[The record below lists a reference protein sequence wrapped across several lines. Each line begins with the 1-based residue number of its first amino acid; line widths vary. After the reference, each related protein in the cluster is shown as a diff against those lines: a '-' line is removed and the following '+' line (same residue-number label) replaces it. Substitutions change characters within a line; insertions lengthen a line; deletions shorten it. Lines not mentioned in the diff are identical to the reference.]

1 MAAVT
6 RAFSSRPNR
15 LRSATQIFVVDGDRH
30 TGLLLTKF
38 LGELGLE
45 TTCYSDGDAAL
56 AATRS
61 ELPALVIAEVVAA
74 RLGGLELCRT
84 LKTDERT
91 AAAKVLIFSVIGAA
105 QRARESGADA
115 FLSKPIDKTRF
126 LGVVR
131 ALLSHE
137 LELPS

>member
-1 MAAVT
+1 M
-6 RAFSSRPNR
+6 
-15 LRSATQIFVVDGDRH
+15 VDGDRH
-30 TGLLLTKF
+30 TGVFLTKI

-45 TTCYSDGDAAL
+45 TICYSDGDAAL
-56 AATRS
+56 AATYA

-91 AAAKVLIFSVIGAA
+91 AAAKVLIFSVIGAS

-115 FLSKPIDKTRF
+115 FLSKPIDKSRF

-131 ALLSHE
+131 ALLSPE